1 MKNITQALRL
11 TLVLLVLLCVVYPF
25 SIALAGKFSKGNGG
39 GEKITK
45 NGKVIGYA
53 LLGQLFT
60 RPEYFWGRPSAV
72 GYNAAGSAGSNK
84 GPSNEDYLKEVSNR
98 IDTLLK
104 YNPTIKKA
112 DIPADMVTAS
122 GSGLD
127 PNISEQGA
135 IIQIKRIAAVRKIDE
150 RRVAELVVA
159 HTDGPLLGLFGP
171 TTVNVLQL
179 NIALDNITK
188 KNEKTNF
195 YSNGFCHF
203 DLRLRSRNT
212 KG

>member
-1 MKNITQALRL
+1 MKHYILQSIRL
-11 TLVLLVLLCVVYPF
+11 TAVLMVLLCVIYPLIVAF
-25 SIALAGKFSKGNGG
+25 AGGFSKGKGG

-45 NGKVIGYA
+45 NGKVVGYA
-53 LLGQLFT
+53 LLGQSFT
-60 RPEYFWGRPSAV
+60 EPEYFWGRPSAV

-84 GPSNEDYLKEVSNR
+84 GPSNPDYLQQVSDR

-135 IIQIKRIAAVRKIDE
+135 IIQIKRIAALRKLNE
-150 RRVAELVVA
+150 KTVAELVVKN
-159 HTDGPLLGLFGP
+159 TQGPLLGMFGP
-171 TTVNVLQL
+171 TSVNVLKL
-179 NIALDNITK
+179 NIALDELK
-188 KNEKTNF
+188 
-195 YSNGFCHF
+195 
-203 DLRLRSRNT
+203 
-212 KG
+212 